1 MWVWLLWALLG
12 LVLLALTSALT
23 IVLVMRYKSPR
34 GLAMVRRFN
43 RRFTNRRAMRHAGE
57 AGSGYAVIR
66 HVGRR
71 SGKQYSTPV
80 GASPAGGGFL
90 VFLPYG
96 ADADWVRNIRAAGS
110 AELVTHGRTHRV
122 APRVVDQAEALP
134 HLSGGDRLVARLFRV
149 TDYLVLEP
157 SVAPGGMP
165 PS

>member
-1 MWVWLLWALLG
+1 MWGWLLWAVLG
-12 LVLLALTSALT
+12 LVVLALAFLLA

-43 RRFTNRRAMRHAGE
+43 RRFTNRQAMRHAGE

-71 SGKQYSTPV
+71 SGKQFATPIGV
-80 GASPAGGGFL
+80 SPAGDGFL

-110 AELVTHGRTHRV
+110 AELVTDGRAHRV
-122 APRVVDQAEALP
+122 APRVVDRAEALP
-134 HLSGGDRLVARLFRV
+134 HLSRGDRRVARLFRV
-149 TDYLVLEP
+149 TDYLVLQP
-157 SVAPGGMP
+157 DPVVPGGAP
-165 PS
+165 